1 MKSGVTK
8 ALEDSAEKLD
18 KTLVDDAG
26 KAVSGLYGKTHEGLT
41 TTLENHAKNE
51 AEREAELKAI
61 KDAAKTKEA
70 LREDLGPTPVYRIR
84 DDGTVEK
91 LTKTG
96 PKKLEQEDLDRLP
109 LKLDSEHKIL
119 EPEGAD
125 DAYKLPPTA
134 EGQTHPKSASQQ
146 VPFGHDELSRATQL
160 ARHEAKSYGGY
171 REIKKAGKKTG
182 DYKFSS
188 NNYAALRYGE
198 EGDKNGFILVARSQY
213 LGAHSEPA
221 LGIPLLESKS
231 AQGITALYTEREP
244 CSVYPNCSAWMH
256 HYLPDHVKI
265 SHSVEYGETPDSR
278 KAGNQLMEHYLNA
291 LRMPKPFKRYTG

>member
-109 LKLDSEHKIL
+109 LKLDSEHKVLPAEIQ
-119 EPEGAD
+119 PD
-125 DAYKLPPTA
+125 QSKAYPCPRRPR
-134 EGQTHPKSASQQ
+134 ERPGPRSPRSKSRSARTNWPGRPSS
-146 VPFGHDELSRATQL
+146 PATRTRAT
-160 ARHEAKSYGGY
+160 
-171 REIKKAGKKTG
+171 AGT
-182 DYKFSS
+182 
-188 NNYAALRYGE
+188 
-198 EGDKNGFILVARSQY
+198 
-213 LGAHSEPA
+213 
-221 LGIPLLESKS
+221 
-231 AQGITALYTEREP
+231 
-244 CSVYPNCSAWMH
+244 
-256 HYLPDHVKI
+256 
-265 SHSVEYGETPDSR
+265 
-278 KAGNQLMEHYLNA
+278 
-291 LRMPKPFKRYTG
+291 